1 VIVQV
6 EVTQDK
12 KKMLRNS
19 KTHISSL
26 NAKLG
31 LVESL
36 LAQGDYKQALAE
48 IRDLEIVR
56 PAGDSSAEAG
66 ELAYLGACALR
77 KLGKLKEALGKAKK
91 AYEILRKTEKHARLA
106 QIQHVMGIILSQLGE
121 FKQAEIQLT
130 DTASIYR
137 RINDE
142 TGLAD
147 VYNDLARIAFFRSD
161 YDRATEY
168 VNDALDFCRRT
179 EDRKLAARLY
189 GNLGTIMMLQDRWAE
204 AEESLLSS
212 LEANQALGVAI
223 NACRSLLSLGS
234 LSIAARRLEKAR
246 EYLAKALD
254 LITEN
259 SFLHELGIYHEYAGS
274 LELAQGDSKGARDHF
289 CEAVKIGEQT
299 GPKSTII
306 SQAYRLLAELQA
318 EEGGYQEALASC
330 EKSLQVSK
338 DIGERI
344 EEAVVYR
351 ILGRIYSQEGR
362 QAGEVREYFERGAQM
377 MEEMGVKYELVKTY
391 LDMSR
396 CDAFDF
402 REKMKFLGKAEDL
415 ASQLDPPYHL
425 AKVHLG
431 FAELYARSEEPAAA
445 RDFLSKARGVF
456 EQLEESDDLKALSA
470 LEMKVKQAPPAAGRI
485 SCKEASEGLSFD
497 HIVTQDRTLLDIL
510 ESVQQVKDLDVT
522 ILLEGDTGTGK
533 DLLAKVIHCQ
543 SNRKD
548 KRFVVA
554 NCAAFPETLLES
566 ELFGHKKGA
575 FTGAVADKKGLLHE
589 ADGGT
594 LYLDEIAE
602 VPLPTQVKLLRAI
615 EEKEIMRIGELKPGK
630 VDFRVIAATNRDL
643 DRMVQEGRFR
653 SDLFYRLDV
662 MRFKLPPLRKR
673 PQDIPLLLEHFLRK
687 HAFNGSGQTS
697 DPIPKVDPGI
707 IKLFMG
713 FHWPGNI
720 RELENEVKKLLI
732 ASRGEKIIRLDH
744 LDNNLEKFKNGENGS
759 SNGSSLPEEQ
769 AQYEKERI
777 ERALGETNGV
787 KTKAARLLGID
798 EARLRYKIKK
808 HGINNIPKQ
817 EA

>member
-1 VIVQV
+1 
-6 EVTQDK
+6 
-12 KKMLRNS
+12 MLKNS
-19 KTHISSL
+19 KAHISSL

-31 LVESL
+31 VVESL
-36 LAQGDYKQALAE
+36 LAKGSYKQALAE
-48 IRDLEIVR
+48 IRELENLR
-56 PAGDSSAEAG
+56 AAEDFSTEAG

-77 KLGKLKEALGKAKK
+77 KLGKLREALAKARK

-106 QIQHVMGIILSQLGE
+106 QIQHVMGIIHAQLGE
-121 FKQAEIQLT
+121 FKEAEIQLT

-137 RINDE
+137 RIKDE
-142 TGLAD
+142 KGLAD
-147 VYNDLARIAFFRSD
+147 VYNDLARISFCRSD

-168 VNDALDFCRRT
+168 INDALDFCRRT

-204 AEESLLSS
+204 AEESLLAS
-212 LEANQALGVAI
+212 LEANQTLGVNI
-223 NACRSLLSLGS
+223 NACRSLLALGN
-234 LSIAARRLEKAR
+234 LSISARRLDEAR

-274 LELAQGDSKGARDHF
+274 LELARGDSEGARDHF
-289 CEAVKIGEQT
+289 CEAIKIGEQT
-299 GPKSTII
+299 GPKSAII
-306 SQAYRLLAELQA
+306 SQAYRLLADQQA
-318 EEGGYQEALASC
+318 EEGDYQEALVSC

-338 DIGERI
+338 DIGEKI
-344 EEAVVYR
+344 EEAVVCR
-351 ILGRIYSQEGR
+351 ILGRVYGQDGG
-362 QAGEVREYFERGAQM
+362 QAGEVREYFERGAQL

-391 LDMSR
+391 LDMAR
-396 CDAFDF
+396 CDAFEF

-415 ASQLDPPYHL
+415 ASQLEPPYCL

-431 FAELYARSEEPAAA
+431 FAELFIRNEKPAAA
-445 RDFLSKARGVF
+445 RDFLSKARSVF

-470 LEMKVKQAPPAAGRI
+470 LESRIETPRPANKLN
-485 SCKEASEGLSFD
+485 CKNPSESISFD
-497 HIVTQDRTLLDIL
+497 HIVTGDRSMLDIL
-510 ESVQQVKDLDVT
+510 KSVQQIKDLDVT

-533 DLLAKVIHCQ
+533 DLLAKVIHCN
-543 SNRKD
+543 SNRKN

-554 NCAAFPETLLES
+554 NCAAFPDTLFES

-643 DRMVQEGRFR
+643 DLMVQEGKFR

-662 MRFKLPPLRKR
+662 MRFKLPPLRER

-687 HAFNGSGQTS
+687 HALNGSRQAS
-697 DPIPKVDPGI
+697 DPLPEVDPGV

-713 FHWPGNI
+713 FHWPGNV
-720 RELENEVKKLLI
+720 RQLENEVKKLLI
-732 ASRGEKIIRLDH
+732 ASRGEKAIRLEH
-744 LDNNLEKFKNGENGS
+744 LDNNLEKFKNGQNGS
-759 SNGSSLPEEQ
+759 SNGSSLIDDK
-769 AQYEKERI
+769 AQFEKDRI
-777 ERALGETNGV
+777 EKALTETNGV
-787 KTKAARLLGID
+787 KTRAAKLLGID
-798 EARLRYKIKK
+798 EAVLRYKMKK
-808 HGINNIPKQ
+808 HGINIPRQ